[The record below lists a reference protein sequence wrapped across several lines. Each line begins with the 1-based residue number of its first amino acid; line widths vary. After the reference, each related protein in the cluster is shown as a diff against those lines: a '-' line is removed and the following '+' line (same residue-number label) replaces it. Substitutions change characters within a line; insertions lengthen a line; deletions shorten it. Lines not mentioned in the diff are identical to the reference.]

1 MFNIISLQS
10 NAIKTVL
17 RYCFTPTRL
26 AIIKTRE
33 KKTVWARTRRNWSP
47 PTLLAGTENGV
58 AAVENIWHL
67 L

>member
-1 MFNIISLQS
+1 MKL
-10 NAIKTVL
+10 KTT

-33 KKTVWARTRRNWSP
+33 KKTVLARTRRNWSP
-47 PTLLAGTENGV
+47 PTLLVGMENGV